1 MVELTSSHWLFLFWV
16 FVVIVVMG
24 LRKDPLVPCLLGL
37 LTVGWLF
44 KQSFVGGVTAV
55 FNSLIVAGNEFWGII
70 TVISLIVSLSKL
82 LSDTGADYLVMSPA
96 AKLMINADVAYWVMG
111 ISMLL
116 FSWFFWPS
124 PATALIGAIMVP
136 VAIRAGL
143 PAIGCA
149 MAMNLFGHGIGLSS
163 DYIIQGAPT
172 ITAKAA
178 GFANPSALML
188 ASIPLT
194 ITMGLVTTIAAYIL
208 IKRDIAQ
215 NPEVHKAAREAVI
228 ASEVKREI
236 NTVSYILAVLTPVAF
251 ALDVVAMSVL
261 KLTGGDATALLGATA
276 VLVLAFGTMLKYGWD
291 GLEKMTDYIRD
302 GFMFGIKIFAPV
314 IIIGGFFFMGK
325 GDLAKVILDAKT
337 ATGFLEDF
345 GIALS
350 QAVPLN
356 KVFVALVTLAT
367 GIVVGLDGSG
377 FSPLPLVGSVAAT
390 FGKAVPTIDVATL
403 AALGQIGGV
412 WTGGGTIIPWGLI
425 PVAAITGVN
434 PIELARRNF
443 VPVVLGFVATT
454 IVAVILM

>member
-55 FNSLIVAGNEFWGII
+55 FNALIVAGGEFWGII

-96 AKLMINADVAYWVMG
+96 AKLMVNADVAYWVMG

-116 FSWFFWPS
+116 ASWFFWPS

-143 PAIGCA
+143 PAMGA
-149 MAMNLFGHGIGLSS
+149 AVAMNLFGHGIGLST
-163 DYIIQGAPT
+163 DYVIQGAPT

-178 GFANPSALML
+178 GFADPSPVIS
-188 ASIPLT
+188 ASIPLA
-194 ITMGLVTTIAAYIL
+194 ITMGVVTTVAAYIMV
-208 IKRDIAQ
+208 KRDIAR
-215 NPEVHKAAREAVI
+215 NPEVHKAEREAMLAGEI
-228 ASEVKREI
+228 KREI
-236 NTVSYILAVLTPVAF
+236 NTVSYVLAVLTPLAF
-251 ALDVVAMSVL
+251 ALDVVAMWVL
-261 KLTGGDATALLGATA
+261 QLRGGDATALLGATA
-276 VLVLAFGTMLKYGWD
+276 VLVLALGTMLKYGWD

-325 GDLAKVILDAKT
+325 GELAQVILNSKA

-345 GIALS
+345 GIALA

-390 FGKAVPTIDVATL
+390 FDKAIVVNKATL
-403 AALGQIGGV
+403 AALGQIAGV

-454 IVAVILM
+454 IVAIILM